1 MRECAE
7 WANVRNEISRGW
19 ENKRMNELVD
29 ANDLTEKNRNV
40 TRTGDYKISVVTVF
54 CKGSICTLF

>member
-1 MRECAE
+1 
-7 WANVRNEISRGW
+7 
-19 ENKRMNELVD
+19 MNELVD